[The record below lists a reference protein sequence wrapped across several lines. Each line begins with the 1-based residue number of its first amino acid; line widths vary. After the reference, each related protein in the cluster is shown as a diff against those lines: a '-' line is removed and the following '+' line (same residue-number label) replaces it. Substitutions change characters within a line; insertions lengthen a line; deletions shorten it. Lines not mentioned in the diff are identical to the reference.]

1 MINNNLISSKAVVA
15 KIIADN
21 DMSED
26 DIRISDIKEWIGEAM
41 EKIGAVQ
48 QLEHK
53 VVVLPVNCH

>member
-26 DIRISDIKEWIGEAM
+26 DIRISDIKEYIGEAM

-48 QLEHK
+48 
-53 VVVLPVNCH
+53 

>member
-21 DMSED
+21 DLSEED
-26 DIRISDIKEWIGEAM
+26 LQITSIKEWIGEAM

-48 QLEHK
+48 
-53 VVVLPVNCH
+53 